1 MALADDREMAEP
13 RRPERRDRAMKFHT
27 TILKSGGATTGVVVP
42 DELVEALG
50 GGKRPKVRATIK
62 GYAWRTSIASMGGRF
77 MVGISAE
84 VRAGAGVAG
93 GDEVDVDLE
102 LDDAPREVEVPA
114 DFAAALA
121 AHPAEKASFEKLS
134 YSHQRRHVM
143 AIEAAKAPETRARRI
158 EGALKILREG

>member
-1 MALADDREMAEP
+1 MIEPALSG
-13 RRPERRDRAMKFHT
+13 RRDQAMKFHT
-27 TILKSGGATTGVVVP
+27 TILKSGGNTTGIVVP
-42 DELVEALG
+42 DEVVEALG
-50 GGKRPKVRATIK
+50 AGKRPKVRATIK

-77 MVGISAE
+77 MVGVSAE

-93 GDEVDVDLE
+93 GDEVDIELE
-102 LDDAPREVEVPA
+102 LDDAPREVDVPA

-121 AHPAEKASFEKLS
+121 AHPAEQASFEKLS

>member
-1 MALADDREMAEP
+1 MN
-13 RRPERRDRAMKFHT
+13 FHT
-27 TILKSGGATTGVVVP
+27 TILQTGGATTGIVVP

-50 GGKRPKVRATIK
+50 AGKRPKVRATIK
-62 GYAWRTSIASMGGRF
+62 DYTWRTSIASMGGRF
-77 MVGISAE
+77 MVGVSAE

-93 GDEVDVDLE
+93 GDEVDVELE
-102 LDDAPREVEVPA
+102 IDEAPREVEVPA

-121 AHPAEKASFEKLS
+121 VNPAERARFERLS

-158 EGALKILREG
+158 EGALKILRDG